1 MIRGELCSSYCRMV
15 VCKGIVNGHILEEPA
30 DMLVEE
36 ALDFLEAVLRVHEDS
51 ADIRL
56 DYVRQSLK
64 LMSALNRD

>member
-1 MIRGELCSSYCRMV
+1 MISVELCSSYCRMI

-51 ADIRL
+51 ADVRL
-56 DYVRQSLK
+56 NHVR
-64 LMSALNRD
+64 